1 MIVPAMLKLK
11 KQTNRDIQAH
21 LIQSAFYLL
30 MLAAMCSIPFALA
43 ERNAIK
49 AEAPTKFSQRTL
61 TFADRVAYQRAVEE
75 VYWQHRV
82 WPKER
87 RDPKPSLDAVM
98 SQTQLEKKVADYLR
112 ESQAL
117 EAYWQ
122 RPITPEQLQT
132 EMERMAR
139 NTKQPEVLREVFEAL
154 GNDPFVIAECLA
166 RPVLAERLIADRSV
180 VAGVSPAAG
189 SLFAAET
196 AASTDNRINAT
207 NLNNATYSLPEISI
221 PDGCIDDT
229 WTATSAGARP
239 MPEPITRQCG
249 PAVK

>member
-75 VYWQHRV
+75 VYWRHRV

-122 RPITPEQLQT
+122 RSITPEQLQT

-139 NTKQPEVLREVFEAL
+139 NTKQAASPA
-154 GNDPFVIAECLA
+154 
-166 RPVLAERLIADRSV
+166 RSV
-180 VAGVSPAAG
+180 
-189 SLFAAET
+189 
-196 AASTDNRINAT
+196 
-207 NLNNATYSLPEISI
+207 
-221 PDGCIDDT
+221 
-229 WTATSAGARP
+229 
-239 MPEPITRQCG
+239 
-249 PAVK
+249 